1 MAQTSQTKHLTQL
14 DFDISKLQTQLTAI
28 KNELINLQ
36 SSNLTEIELK
46 LKANELLQDLS
57 SINKAIESGTTK
69 CVNAEKQ
76 RTNAIKQS
84 SDALKQVGAQEKSN
98 AEYTK
103 TKQTSEKALLSVY
116 RQSAELQAKMRS
128 LKSSDNALLAQQA
141 QKIRE
146 VAESLYKQYATNDKI
161 TDEMQVQTAELQKQL
176 NLQKTQASV
185 LKADASNINST
196 PDVQRI
202 QGASINLGQMFSYAK
217 QTATEA
223 IKVIRDVETAGVDLA
238 RVLDLTAE
246 QTQKIT
252 TDMFN
257 IAVAYG
263 RSFQDTA
270 DITLRFA
277 QAGYSQSESLSM
289 TQNALLAMNTAE
301 LDAVN
306 STESMIGILQQWG
319 MDATEL
325 IDVIDKL
332 NYTADNNAITTQD
345 LVDGLLKAS
354 GVAKTANLS
363 FEDTIGI
370 LTAMKESS
378 GAAGKEVGNAFK
390 SILAYIQRPMS
401 LEWFDSNGIQVYA
414 DESKNALLPMM
425 QILKNMSESWK
436 KFSSSQQ
443 DALMSQMDAAGLFTE
458 EMAEVAGATE
468 DYAAYVE
475 ASTAATDQL
484 NTAEARNQ
492 ANMAA
497 GVYRRNYYVA
507 LMENFSKA
515 TQVSKEA
522 LDAEGHSAAENEKYM
537 QTLEAK
543 YQQLIASLQQLAVEA
558 GNAGLM
564 DLAKG
569 AVDAASSVTK
579 LTRNIG
585 GLKNLLITIS
595 GIIVILKKNQIA
607 NMFASAINGLQVAKE
622 KLKELQIHLAAG
634 SSGFKTLGSAI
645 KTSISNMNI
654 GTALGA
660 AITAIGLVTSAIS
673 YANQKAKEAREE
685 ATKNTQATR
694 EQITALQDQKQAY
707 LNIVDSTDSEAEK
720 NAKLAEWKQNLI
732 EQYGLEKEA
741 IDAVTLA
748 RQSGI
753 DAIDAEM
760 AKEAEKWMGSSDYD
774 EYEKA
779 RKIIED
785 GYNNNIFSDARGYVD
800 SKHYATSWGSALVEA
815 RELQELMKELKIDW
829 VTIGE
834 SSNSTTLDFD
844 STNAIDQQ
852 EKLTQIIAGLNE
864 KKEQGIELSY
874 TESEL
879 LKTLSK
885 DNDNLKDKLADVQ
898 ELYTEGNKNLATLKF
913 QDFEAKNPIDT
924 IKSQA
929 DFDAWKAN
937 LVALAGEST
946 GVAQV
951 LSDMADDTFPQY
963 AQSAQ
968 EAATATEQLTAAE
981 QVMANT
987 QKLGDVLSDATTRL
1001 DAYSTAQS
1009 KASEALTEQ
1018 NKNGSLTV
1026 ETYKS
1031 LVDAN
1036 SDYAGAVE
1044 KVNGKLKI
1052 NAEKIR
1058 ELNKAEGESMKKQVA
1073 DEIQR
1078 QTNEYKNNLA
1088 VIGDLQKKKA
1098 SLTDDEK
1105 AELSARL
1112 EQNSAIA
1119 ESIRQY
1125 ELLQGQIEYTTGA
1138 LKAWRDA
1145 QNTTDYGDYYDEMY
1159 SGYKEMLD
1167 MLDNWEIGTNKWKI
1181 GVELFIPESEWEHQD
1196 IYLKEKVSRY
1206 LTEDMSGVQHAL
1218 SDLGDEFITVDEKT
1232 QTINLAENIGMDD
1245 LQNKLN
1251 VTSYVWSA
1259 LVDNL
1264 TAHGYTIK
1272 CDDTDITKAMQ
1283 DVAKLLA
1290 AQELLDQ
1297 LESQPQVNV
1306 QGVEE
1311 QKKKVNDLKEAV
1323 SAIPKEVLSQFGIEI
1338 DENTNELIVNGVRI
1352 SLSTDDNTQEG
1363 VDSAKENVESVK
1375 DEVESNPVKLTTK
1388 DDTKSGTDSA
1398 KQNVAIAKSEMEKP
1412 VEIPVKYSLGKPE
1425 ALNASPLEGTSTE
1438 IETTQNITVT
1448 VDDSQA
1454 EAALIALHAQLNNIS
1469 EKAET
1474 VSGIQIGKLGAEET
1488 KLHLSDVL
1496 NALQKIEDF
1505 KFTDKSVKVS
1515 ADATGFWIAVQSIRN
1530 AEMPVKTVRIQTKTD
1545 GQLAS
1550 GTDNAT
1556 RGNYLVGE
1564 KGREVV
1570 VTRDSWFVAEE
1581 PMIIPLNHGDMV
1593 FNNRDTEKILA
1604 GMGKRAIEG
1613 KAGKAYASGTENYAA
1628 LMALLQK
1635 NIKDI
1640 GGSHGKDLNFNPN
1653 GYDLDLFLASINHD
1667 EAMGKFEDNELK
1679 HIKMLEYALNHLA
1692 TDREDK
1698 WKLEEEIYK
1707 LRKSY
1712 MEEEQAIV
1720 DERIADFEHLNNM
1733 GVWTTDQQIGFYREL
1748 LNTASFTTDKQRE
1761 YETKLYDLYVKQINE
1776 KIKLAEEE
1784 YNKRVEA
1791 INDAA
1796 DKEIA
1801 ALQKVKEE
1809 RSRSNDE
1816 EDYYEQR
1823 KKLLEDLAYW
1833 EERTGRNAVEQQK
1846 DLKEQLAELDK
1857 DWARKQEDWKTEDQ
1871 IQEIEDERDRQ
1882 TAALEESWKAVQDKF
1897 TEENID
1903 MLARAG
1909 VYSESLY
1916 QEYFNNFLS
1925 PFMDGMEDVGS
1936 ALDKLAAST
1945 LPSGDVPGTAKPLNI
1960 TQIQDGN
1967 GGSAGGSGSS
1977 NAGNISEGSVA
1988 KASSSAQIYAYKNG
2002 SGQSQYY
2009 ANDPRYRVLKIDG
2022 DWVQVRH
2029 ATLSNGVTG
2038 WFKKSDLT
2046 PYAMG
2051 TYNAIAN
2058 RPILIN
2064 ENGLEA
2070 LTTPDGTVTSL
2081 PSRGYGVIPSN
2092 ITKNLTKIGKIDAG
2106 ALDRTVRDSKTLKLI
2121 YEQNA
2126 RQRED
2131 QLNRLVAGLNKA
2143 ARIVENITQQY
2154 YNTVNRNENHSVVYQ
2169 DNRTVNLN
2177 NKVSDKADAQFII
2190 NQARRQFEDAM
2201 VRAWHR

>member
-1 MAQTSQTKHLTQL
+1 
-14 DFDISKLQTQLTAI
+14 
-28 KNELINLQ
+28 
-36 SSNLTEIELK
+36 
-46 LKANELLQDLS
+46 
-57 SINKAIESGTTK
+57 
-69 CVNAEKQ
+69 
-76 RTNAIKQS
+76 
-84 SDALKQVGAQEKSN
+84 
-98 AEYTK
+98 
-103 TKQTSEKALLSVY
+103 
-116 RQSAELQAKMRS
+116 
-128 LKSSDNALLAQQA
+128 
-141 QKIRE
+141 
-146 VAESLYKQYATNDKI
+146 
-161 TDEMQVQTAELQKQL
+161 
-176 NLQKTQASV
+176 
-185 LKADASNINST
+185 
-196 PDVQRI
+196 
-202 QGASINLGQMFSYAK
+202 
-217 QTATEA
+217 
-223 IKVIRDVETAGVDLA
+223 
-238 RVLDLTAE
+238 
-246 QTQKIT
+246 
-252 TDMFN
+252 
-257 IAVAYG
+257 
-263 RSFQDTA
+263 
-270 DITLRFA
+270 
-277 QAGYSQSESLSM
+277 
-289 TQNALLAMNTAE
+289 
-301 LDAVN
+301 
-306 STESMIGILQQWG
+306 
-319 MDATEL
+319 
-325 IDVIDKL
+325 
-332 NYTADNNAITTQD
+332 
-345 LVDGLLKAS
+345 
-354 GVAKTANLS
+354 
-363 FEDTIGI
+363 
-370 LTAMKESS
+370 
-378 GAAGKEVGNAFK
+378 
-390 SILAYIQRPMS
+390 
-401 LEWFDSNGIQVYA
+401 
-414 DESKNALLPMM
+414 
-425 QILKNMSESWK
+425 
-436 KFSSSQQ
+436 
-443 DALMSQMDAAGLFTE
+443 
-458 EMAEVAGATE
+458 
-468 DYAAYVE
+468 
-475 ASTAATDQL
+475 
-484 NTAEARNQ
+484 
-492 ANMAA
+492 
-497 GVYRRNYYVA
+497 
-507 LMENFSKA
+507 
-515 TQVSKEA
+515 
-522 LDAEGHSAAENEKYM
+522 
-537 QTLEAK
+537 
-543 YQQLIASLQQLAVEA
+543 
-558 GNAGLM
+558 
-564 DLAKG
+564 
-569 AVDAASSVTK
+569 
-579 LTRNIG
+579 
-585 GLKNLLITIS
+585 
-595 GIIVILKKNQIA
+595 
-607 NMFASAINGLQVAKE
+607 
-622 KLKELQIHLAAG
+622 
-634 SSGFKTLGSAI
+634 
-645 KTSISNMNI
+645 
-654 GTALGA
+654 
-660 AITAIGLVTSAIS
+660 
-673 YANQKAKEAREE
+673 
-685 ATKNTQATR
+685 
-694 EQITALQDQKQAY
+694 
-707 LNIVDSTDSEAEK
+707 
-720 NAKLAEWKQNLI
+720 
-732 EQYGLEKEA
+732 
-741 IDAVTLA
+741 
-748 RQSGI
+748 
-753 DAIDAEM
+753 
-760 AKEAEKWMGSSDYD
+760 
-774 EYEKA
+774 
-779 RKIIED
+779 
-785 GYNNNIFSDARGYVD
+785 
-800 SKHYATSWGSALVEA
+800 
-815 RELQELMKELKIDW
+815 
-829 VTIGE
+829 
-834 SSNSTTLDFD
+834 
-844 STNAIDQQ
+844 
-852 EKLTQIIAGLNE
+852 
-864 KKEQGIELSY
+864 
-874 TESEL
+874 
-879 LKTLSK
+879 
-885 DNDNLKDKLADVQ
+885 
-898 ELYTEGNKNLATLKF
+898 
-913 QDFEAKNPIDT
+913 
-924 IKSQA
+924 
-929 DFDAWKAN
+929 
-937 LVALAGEST
+937 
-946 GVAQV
+946 
-951 LSDMADDTFPQY
+951 
-963 AQSAQ
+963 
-968 EAATATEQLTAAE
+968 
-981 QVMANT
+981 
-987 QKLGDVLSDATTRL
+987 
-1001 DAYSTAQS
+1001 
-1009 KASEALTEQ
+1009 
-1018 NKNGSLTV
+1018 
-1026 ETYKS
+1026 
-1031 LVDAN
+1031 
-1036 SDYAGAVE
+1036 
-1044 KVNGKLKI
+1044 
-1052 NAEKIR
+1052 
-1058 ELNKAEGESMKKQVA
+1058 MKKQVA

-1145 QNTTDYGDYYDEMY
+1145 QSASNEGDLYDDDLVNAYKTLKEGLESGEVNTEQFQAAADLLIPQNWHEHIDQWIKEYEKYFTGKLTDVLAVFKKAQNNGWLELAEDGKTFSLADGKSLDDFKNELGITDEVLEGFIGKLNNG
-1159 SGYKEMLD
+1159 GYKFVID
-1167 MLDNWEIGTNKWKI
+1167 GTD
-1181 GVELFIPESEWEHQD
+1181 V
-1196 IYLKEKVSRY
+1196 
-1206 LTEDMSGVQHAL
+1206 
-1218 SDLGDEFITVDEKT
+1218 T
-1232 QTINLAENIGMDD
+1232 QVMR
-1245 LQNKLN
+1245 
-1251 VTSYVWSA
+1251 
-1259 LVDNL
+1259 
-1264 TAHGYTIK
+1264 
-1272 CDDTDITKAMQ
+1272 
-1283 DVAKLLA
+1283 DVAALQLA
-1290 AQELLDQ
+1290 MYTLDQ
-1297 LESQPQVNV
+1297 LQAQPEVDAK
-1306 QGVEE
+1306 GVEE
-1311 QKKKVNDLKEAV
+1311 QKEKIRTLTESLKT
-1323 SAIPKEVLSQFGIEI
+1323 IPPEILSTFGITI
-1338 DENTNELIVNGVRI
+1338 DPETQQLLINGVPI
-1352 SLSTDDNTQEG
+1352 TATDNTQEG
-1363 VDSAKENVESVK
+1363 VDSANDTLGQVPSEQNTTINATANTDEADKQINTFIK
-1375 DEVESNPVKLTTK
+1375 DNSTGKV
-1388 DDTKSGTDSA
+1388 
-1398 KQNVAIAKSEMEKP
+1398 IRIP
-1412 VEIPVKYSLGKPE
+1412 VEQVYYDDNKP
-1425 ALNASPLEGTSTE
+1425 ATNIDAGD
-1438 IETTQNITVT
+1438 ETITKTIVI
-1448 VDDSQA
+1448 DDSQA
-1454 EAALIALHAQLNNIS
+1454 QEVLAAINAQLDSIS

-1474 VSGIQIGKLGAEET
+1474 VSGIQIGKLGAEAT

-1515 ADATGFWIAVQSIRN
+1515 ADATVFWNVVSSIAQ

-1936 ALDKLAAST
+1936 ALDKLASST

-1967 GGSAGGSGSS
+1967 GGGAGGSGSS

-2002 SGQSQYY
+2002 NGQSQYY

-2154 YNTVNRNENHSVVYQ
+2154 YNTVNRNENLSVVYQ

>member
-14 DFDISKLQTQLTAI
+14 DFDISKLQTQLA
-28 KNELINLQ
+28 
-36 SSNLTEIELK
+36 EIEKLVKSTTANIENATQKTDLGFGDTLK
-46 LKANELLQDLS
+46 KELS
-57 SINKAIESGTTK
+57 SVKSQISKMEKEVKDFRSTANKKIDFDVNISDAQSKINKLEQ
-69 CVNAEKQ
+69 E
-76 RTNAIKQS
+76 
-84 SDALKQVGAQEKSN
+84 LK
-98 AEYTK
+98 
-103 TKQTSEKALLSVY
+103 
-116 RQSAELQAKMRS
+116 ELQQKAEVKVTATVDTTAAT
-128 LKSSDNALLAQQA
+128 KSAQQ
-141 QKIRE
+141 
-146 VAESLYKQYATNDKI
+146 
-161 TDEMQVQTAELQKQL
+161 QVQNVA
-176 NLQKTQASV
+176 KTSGIIIGNIKGQA
-185 LKADASNINST
+185 LT
-196 PDVQRI
+196 
-202 QGASINLGQMFSYAK
+202 YAQ

-354 GVAKTANLS
+354 GVAKVANLS

-390 SILAYIQRPMS
+390 SILSYIQRPMS
-401 LEWFDSNGIQVYA
+401 LEWFDANGIQVYA

-425 QILKNMSESWK
+425 DILKNMSESWK

-443 DALMSQMDAAGLFTE
+443 DSLMSQMDAAGLFTE

-579 LTRNIG
+579 LIRGTG
-585 GLKNLLITIS
+585 GLKNALITIS
-595 GIIVILKKNQIA
+595 GLLAIIEKNKIA
-607 NMFASAINGLQVAKE
+607 KAITPSIQTIQTLRIKLHLLSKDIESAG
-622 KLKELQIHLAAG
+622 G
-634 SSGFKTLGSAI
+634 GFKGLWAAI
-645 KTSISNMNI
+645 KPQGISISGIVGII
-654 GTALGA
+654 GAVT
-660 AITAIGLVTSAIS
+660 TVIGIVSSAVS
-673 YANQKAKEAREE
+673 AYNQKQQERREE

-707 LNIVDSTDSEAEK
+707 LDIVDSTDSEAEK

-760 AKEAEKWMGSSDYD
+760 EKEAKKWMGSSDYD

-800 SKHYATSWGSALVEA
+800 SKHYATYWGSALVDVQ
-815 RELQELMKELKIDW
+815 ELRALMKELEIDW

-852 EKLTQIIAGLNE
+852 EKLTQIIAGLNA
-864 KKEQGIELSY
+864 KKERGIELSY
-874 TESEL
+874 TESAL

-963 AQSAQ
+963 AKSAQ
-968 EAATATEQLTAAE
+968 KAATATEQLTAAE

-1058 ELNKAEGESMKKQVA
+1058 EINKADAESMKKQVA

-1145 QNTTDYGDYYDEMY
+1145 QSASNEGDLYDDDLVNAYKTLKEGLESGEVNTEQFQAAADLLIPQNWHEHIDQWIKEYEKYFTGKLTDVLAVFKKAQNNGWLELAEDGKTFSLADGKSLDDFKNELGITDEVLEGFIGKLNNG
-1159 SGYKEMLD
+1159 GYKFVID
-1167 MLDNWEIGTNKWKI
+1167 GTD
-1181 GVELFIPESEWEHQD
+1181 V
-1196 IYLKEKVSRY
+1196 
-1206 LTEDMSGVQHAL
+1206 
-1218 SDLGDEFITVDEKT
+1218 T
-1232 QTINLAENIGMDD
+1232 QVMR
-1245 LQNKLN
+1245 
-1251 VTSYVWSA
+1251 
-1259 LVDNL
+1259 
-1264 TAHGYTIK
+1264 
-1272 CDDTDITKAMQ
+1272 
-1283 DVAKLLA
+1283 DVAALQLA
-1290 AQELLDQ
+1290 MYTLDQ
-1297 LESQPQVNV
+1297 LQAQPEVDAK
-1306 QGVEE
+1306 GVEE
-1311 QKKKVNDLKEAV
+1311 QKEKIRTLTESLKT
-1323 SAIPKEVLSQFGIEI
+1323 IPPEILSTFGITI
-1338 DENTNELIVNGVRI
+1338 DPETQQLLINGVPI
-1352 SLSTDDNTQEG
+1352 TATDNTQEG
-1363 VDSAKENVESVK
+1363 VDSANDTLGQVPSEQNTTINATANTDEADKQINTFIK
-1375 DEVESNPVKLTTK
+1375 DNSTGKV
-1388 DDTKSGTDSA
+1388 
-1398 KQNVAIAKSEMEKP
+1398 IRIP
-1412 VEIPVKYSLGKPE
+1412 VEQVYYDDNKP
-1425 ALNASPLEGTSTE
+1425 ATNIDAGD
-1438 IETTQNITVT
+1438 ETITKTIVI
-1448 VDDSQA
+1448 DDSQA
-1454 EAALIALHAQLNNIS
+1454 QEVLAAINAQLDSIS

-1474 VSGIQIGKLGAEET
+1474 VSGIQIGKLGAEAT

-1515 ADATGFWIAVQSIRN
+1515 ADATVFWNVVSSIAQ

-1967 GGSAGGSGSS
+1967 GGGAGGSGSS

>member
-14 DFDISKLQTQLTAI
+14 DFDISKLQTQLA
-28 KNELINLQ
+28 
-36 SSNLTEIELK
+36 EIEKLVKSTTANIENATQKTDLGFGDTLK
-46 LKANELLQDLS
+46 KELS
-57 SINKAIESGTTK
+57 SVKSQISKMEKEVKDFRSTANKKIDFNVNISDAQSKINKLEQ
-69 CVNAEKQ
+69 E
-76 RTNAIKQS
+76 
-84 SDALKQVGAQEKSN
+84 LK
-98 AEYTK
+98 
-103 TKQTSEKALLSVY
+103 
-116 RQSAELQAKMRS
+116 ELQQKAEVKVTATVDTTAAT
-128 LKSSDNALLAQQA
+128 KSAQQ
-141 QKIRE
+141 
-146 VAESLYKQYATNDKI
+146 
-161 TDEMQVQTAELQKQL
+161 QVQNVA
-176 NLQKTQASV
+176 KTSGIIIGNIKGQA
-185 LKADASNINST
+185 LT
-196 PDVQRI
+196 
-202 QGASINLGQMFSYAK
+202 YAQ

-354 GVAKTANLS
+354 GVAKVANLS

-390 SILAYIQRPMS
+390 SILSYIQRPMS
-401 LEWFDSNGIQVYA
+401 LEWFDANGIQVYA

-425 QILKNMSESWK
+425 DILKNMSESWK

-443 DALMSQMDAAGLFTE
+443 DSLMSQMDAAGLFTE

-579 LTRNIG
+579 LIRGTG
-585 GLKNLLITIS
+585 GLKNALITIS
-595 GIIVILKKNQIA
+595 GLLAIIEKNKIA
-607 NMFASAINGLQVAKE
+607 KAITPSIQTIQTLRIKLHLLSKDIESAG
-622 KLKELQIHLAAG
+622 G
-634 SSGFKTLGSAI
+634 GFKGLWAAI
-645 KTSISNMNI
+645 KPQGISISGIVGII
-654 GTALGA
+654 GAVT
-660 AITAIGLVTSAIS
+660 TVIGIVSSAVS
-673 YANQKAKEAREE
+673 AYNQKQQERREE

-707 LNIVDSTDSEAEK
+707 LDIVDSTDSEAEK

-760 AKEAEKWMGSSDYD
+760 EKEAKKWMGSSDYD

-800 SKHYATSWGSALVEA
+800 SKHYATYWGSALVDVQ
-815 RELQELMKELKIDW
+815 ELRALMKELEIDW

-852 EKLTQIIAGLNE
+852 EKLTQIIAGLNA
-864 KKEQGIELSY
+864 KKERGIELSY
-874 TESEL
+874 TESAL

-963 AQSAQ
+963 AKSAQ

-1058 ELNKAEGESMKKQVA
+1058 EINKADAESMKKQVA

-1145 QNTTDYGDYYDEMY
+1145 QSASNEGDLYDDDLVNAYKTLKEGLESGEVNTEQFQAAADLLIPQNWHEHIDQWIKEYEKYFTGKLTDVLAVFKKAQNNGWLELAEDGKTFSLADGKSLDDFKNELGITDEVLEGFIGKLNNG
-1159 SGYKEMLD
+1159 GYKFVID
-1167 MLDNWEIGTNKWKI
+1167 GTD
-1181 GVELFIPESEWEHQD
+1181 V
-1196 IYLKEKVSRY
+1196 
-1206 LTEDMSGVQHAL
+1206 
-1218 SDLGDEFITVDEKT
+1218 T
-1232 QTINLAENIGMDD
+1232 QVMR
-1245 LQNKLN
+1245 
-1251 VTSYVWSA
+1251 
-1259 LVDNL
+1259 
-1264 TAHGYTIK
+1264 
-1272 CDDTDITKAMQ
+1272 
-1283 DVAKLLA
+1283 DVAALQLA
-1290 AQELLDQ
+1290 MYTLDQ
-1297 LESQPQVNV
+1297 LQAQPEVDAK
-1306 QGVEE
+1306 GVEE
-1311 QKKKVNDLKEAV
+1311 QKEKIRTLTESLKT
-1323 SAIPKEVLSQFGIEI
+1323 IPPEILSTFGITI
-1338 DENTNELIVNGVRI
+1338 DPETQQLLINGVPI
-1352 SLSTDDNTQEG
+1352 TATDNTQEG
-1363 VDSAKENVESVK
+1363 VDSANDTLGQVPSEQNTTINATANTDEADKQINTFIK
-1375 DEVESNPVKLTTK
+1375 DNSTGKV
-1388 DDTKSGTDSA
+1388 
-1398 KQNVAIAKSEMEKP
+1398 IRIP
-1412 VEIPVKYSLGKPE
+1412 VEQVYYDDNKP
-1425 ALNASPLEGTSTE
+1425 ATNIDAGD
-1438 IETTQNITVT
+1438 ETITKTIVI
-1448 VDDSQA
+1448 DDSQA
-1454 EAALIALHAQLNNIS
+1454 QEVLAAINAQLDGIS

-1474 VSGIQIGKLGAEET
+1474 VSGIQIGKLGAEAT

-1515 ADATGFWIAVQSIRN
+1515 ADATVFWNVVSSIAQ

-1936 ALDKLAAST
+1936 ALDKLASST

-1967 GGSAGGSGSS
+1967 GGGAGGSGSS

-2002 SGQSQYY
+2002 NGQSQYY

>member
-1 MAQTSQTKHLTQL
+1 MAQTSQTKHLTSL
-14 DFDISKLQTQLTAI
+14 DFDISKLKTQLA
-28 KNELINLQ
+28 
-36 SSNLTEIELK
+36 EIEKLVKSTTANIENATQKTDFGFGDTLK
-46 LKANELLQDLS
+46 KDLS
-57 SINKAIESGTTK
+57 SVKSQISKMEKEVKDFRTTANKKIDFD
-69 CVNAEKQ
+69 VNISDAQSKIDKLEKQ
-76 RTNAIKQS
+76 IKEMQQKAEVKVTATVDTKSATASAHAAVQHVS
-84 SDALKQVGAQEKSN
+84 STGGYLINQLKQ
-98 AEYTK
+98 
-103 TKQTSEKALLSVY
+103 
-116 RQSAELQAKMRS
+116 QSLQY
-128 LKSSDNALLAQQA
+128 AQQA
-141 QKIRE
+141 AKETLE
-146 VAESLYKQYATNDKI
+146 VL
-161 TDEMQVQTAELQKQL
+161 
-176 NLQKTQASV
+176 
-185 LKADASNINST
+185 
-196 PDVQRI
+196 
-202 QGASINLGQMFSYAK
+202 
-217 QTATEA
+217 
-223 IKVIRDVETAGVDLA
+223 RDVESASSEIG
-238 RVLDLTAE
+238 RVLELNIDQTTDLTFKMFDIAE
-246 QTQKIT
+246 R
-252 TDMFN
+252 
-257 IAVAYG
+257 YG
-263 RSFQDTA
+263 RCIEDAQ
-270 DITLRFA
+270 DITLKFA
-277 QAGYSQSESLSM
+277 QAGYNPAESLKM
-289 TQNALLAMNTAE
+289 TENALLAMNTAE
-301 LDAVN
+301 LDATD
-306 STESMIGILQQWG
+306 STDSMIAILKQWG
-319 MDATEL
+319 FSANDL
-325 IDVIDKL
+325 ITVIDKL

-345 LVDGLLKAS
+345 LVDALMKS
-354 GVAKTANLS
+354 SSMAKTANMS
-363 FEDTIGI
+363 FDDTVGV

-390 SILAYIQRPMS
+390 SILAYIQRAKS
-401 LEWFDSNGIQVYA
+401 LTSFEKIGIKVFA
-414 DESKNALLPMM
+414 DEETGELLPMM
-425 QILKNMSESWK
+425 DILQNMAAKWHDMSSEM
-436 KFSSSQQ
+436 Q
-443 DALMSQMDAAGLFTE
+443 DTFVQAAEEAGLYSE
-458 EMAEVAGATE
+458 ELAIGMGL
-468 DYAAYVE
+468 
-475 ASTAATDQL
+475 TDEYTDMINAQ
-484 NTAEARNQ
+484 NDAIKANDEEARVQ
-492 ANMAA
+492 ADKAA

-515 TQVSKEA
+515 LKVSND
-522 LDAEGHSAAENEKYM
+522 LQYSVGHSAQENDRYM
-537 QTLEAK
+537 DTLDAK
-543 YQQLIASLQQLAVEA
+543 VKVLVSSLKELAYTA
-558 GNAGLM
+558 GDKGLM
-564 DLAKG
+564 DVAKW
-569 AVDAASSVTK
+569 AVDAAT
-579 LTRNIG
+579 
-585 GLKNLLITIS
+585 GLAKAAKTGEGLADILRTVVGLIM
-595 GIIVILKKNQIA
+595 VFDA
-607 NMFASAINGLQVAKE
+607 NGLAEIGAGLTDTVKNIINLIRGIRSFNPASIIASIG
-622 KLKELQIHLAAG
+622 LIILAIQG
-634 SSGFKTLGSAI
+634 I
-645 KTSISNMNI
+645 KT
-654 GTALGA
+654 
-660 AITAIGLVTSAIS
+660 
-673 YANQKAKEAREE
+673 
-685 ATKNTQATR
+685 
-694 EQITALQDQKQAY
+694 
-707 LNIVDSTDSEAEK
+707 
-720 NAKLAEWKQNLI
+720 
-732 EQYGLEKEA
+732 A
-741 IDAVTLA
+741 IDAAGLT
-748 RQSGI
+748 I
-753 DAIDAEM
+753 DGQKKRVENAFAAYADAQEQ
-760 AKEAEKWMGSSDYD
+760 
-774 EYEKA
+774 
-779 RKIIED
+779 
-785 GYNNNIFSDARGYVD
+785 V
-800 SKHYATSWGSALVEA
+800 ATINS
-815 RELQELMKELKIDW
+815 EL
-829 VTIGE
+829 
-834 SSNSTTLDFD
+834 STTKDRIAELENKGALTF
-844 STNAIDQQ
+844 I
-852 EKLTQIIAGLNE
+852 EK
-864 KKEQGIELSY
+864 
-874 TESEL
+874 SEL
-879 LKTLSK
+879 
-885 DNDNLKDKLADVQ
+885 DNLK
-898 ELYTEGNKNLATLKF
+898 EATAQL
-913 QDFEAKNPIDT
+913 QI
-924 IKSQA
+924 QA
-929 DFDAWKAN
+929 D
-937 LVALAGEST
+937 LAEKEE
-946 GVAQV
+946 QR
-951 LSDMADDTFPQY
+951 
-963 AQSAQ
+963 
-968 EAATATEQLTAAE
+968 AAKKAAE
-981 QVMANT
+981 ESLKLFDKQYDASYFDPNNI
-987 QKLGDVLSDATTRL
+987 QKQYNIRNEAYQDGGDVLEGEKYNIADLIA
-1001 DAYSTAQS
+1001 AYQF
-1009 KASEALTEQ
+1009 L
-1018 NKNGSLTV
+1018 
-1026 ETYKS
+1026 
-1031 LVDAN
+1031 
-1036 SDYAGAVE
+1036 VE
-1044 KVNGKLKI
+1044 K
-1052 NAEKIR
+1052 
-1058 ELNKAEGESMKKQVA
+1058 KQ
-1073 DEIQR
+1073 
-1078 QTNEYKNNLA
+1078 
-1088 VIGDLQKKKA
+1088 
-1098 SLTDDEK
+1098 
-1105 AELSARL
+1105 
-1112 EQNSAIA
+1112 
-1119 ESIRQY
+1119 
-1125 ELLQGQIEYTTGA
+1125 
-1138 LKAWRDA
+1138 
-1145 QNTTDYGDYYDEMY
+1145 
-1159 SGYKEMLD
+1159 
-1167 MLDNWEIGTNKWKI
+1167 
-1181 GVELFIPESEWEHQD
+1181 
-1196 IYLKEKVSRY
+1196 
-1206 LTEDMSGVQHAL
+1206 
-1218 SDLGDEFITVDEKT
+1218 
-1232 QTINLAENIGMDD
+1232 
-1245 LQNKLN
+1245 
-1251 VTSYVWSA
+1251 
-1259 LVDNL
+1259 
-1264 TAHGYTIK
+1264 
-1272 CDDTDITKAMQ
+1272 
-1283 DVAKLLA
+1283 
-1290 AQELLDQ
+1290 
-1297 LESQPQVNV
+1297 
-1306 QGVEE
+1306 
-1311 QKKKVNDLKEAV
+1311 
-1323 SAIPKEVLSQFGIEI
+1323 
-1338 DENTNELIVNGVRI
+1338 
-1352 SLSTDDNTQEG
+1352 
-1363 VDSAKENVESVK
+1363 
-1375 DEVESNPVKLTTK
+1375 
-1388 DDTKSGTDSA
+1388 
-1398 KQNVAIAKSEMEKP
+1398 
-1412 VEIPVKYSLGKPE
+1412 E
-1425 ALNASPLEGTSTE
+1425 ALNAGDTQGSKIYQQELDDTEEKLWNNIDALQEFISNTEKLNMDDLSDDQRKQFTDNLELAQNGIREIYSLLDPEKWQGIQLDEILSDEAYNGLSGKLTALGKAGILNGDFIRQNFADFNSALEASGLTADEVAENFLALQDSTAGCEESISAMDDTIADLNLQIDAINAQDISPDAKSEKIEPLQQQIQAIQAAKDRLNGVTNIQIDTNAESVHNKMVEIQNFINWVNENDELPLTVKSQLTGDAQAQLDELQVVKQSLEGTTPVSVATTGTE
-1438 IETTQNITVT
+1438 EAKDNLNAVADAQKNIADKTQTTVLTDTSQVEQTLNNIKASAEKPIEIPVSIGRPSALTGEIPQTSETQTITIT

-1454 EAALIALHAQLNNIS
+1454 QEVLAAINAQLDGIS

-1474 VSGIQIGKLGAEET
+1474 VSGIQIGKLGAEAT

-1515 ADATGFWIAVQSIRN
+1515 ADATGFWNVVSSIAQ

-1967 GGSAGGSGSS
+1967 GGGAGGSGSS

-2002 SGQSQYY
+2002 GGQSQYY

-2143 ARIVENITQQY
+2143 ARIVENITHQY

>member
-14 DFDISKLQTQLTAI
+14 DFDISKLQTQLA
-28 KNELINLQ
+28 
-36 SSNLTEIELK
+36 EIEKLVKSTTANIENATQKTDLGFGDTLK
-46 LKANELLQDLS
+46 KELS
-57 SINKAIESGTTK
+57 SVKSQISKMEKEVKDFRSTANKKIDFDVNISDAQSKINKLEQ
-69 CVNAEKQ
+69 E
-76 RTNAIKQS
+76 
-84 SDALKQVGAQEKSN
+84 LK
-98 AEYTK
+98 
-103 TKQTSEKALLSVY
+103 
-116 RQSAELQAKMRS
+116 ELQQKAEVKVTATVDTTAAT
-128 LKSSDNALLAQQA
+128 KSAQQ
-141 QKIRE
+141 
-146 VAESLYKQYATNDKI
+146 
-161 TDEMQVQTAELQKQL
+161 QVQNVA
-176 NLQKTQASV
+176 KTSGIIIGNIKGQA
-185 LKADASNINST
+185 LT
-196 PDVQRI
+196 
-202 QGASINLGQMFSYAK
+202 YAQ

-354 GVAKTANLS
+354 GVAKVANLS

-390 SILAYIQRPMS
+390 SILSYIQRPMS
-401 LEWFDSNGIQVYA
+401 LEWFDANGIQVYA

-425 QILKNMSESWK
+425 DILKNMSESWK

-443 DALMSQMDAAGLFTE
+443 DSLMSQMDAAGLFTE

-579 LTRNIG
+579 LIRGTG
-585 GLKNLLITIS
+585 GLKNALITIS
-595 GIIVILKKNQIA
+595 GLLAIIEKNKIA
-607 NMFASAINGLQVAKE
+607 KAITPSIQTIQTLRIKLHLLSKDIESAG
-622 KLKELQIHLAAG
+622 G
-634 SSGFKTLGSAI
+634 GFKGLWAAI
-645 KTSISNMNI
+645 KPQGISISGIVGII
-654 GTALGA
+654 GAVT
-660 AITAIGLVTSAIS
+660 TVIGIVSSAVS
-673 YANQKAKEAREE
+673 AYNQKQQERREE

-707 LNIVDSTDSEAEK
+707 LDIVDSTDSEAEK

-760 AKEAEKWMGSSDYD
+760 EKEAKKWMGSSDYD

-800 SKHYATSWGSALVEA
+800 SKHYATYWGSALVDVQ
-815 RELQELMKELKIDW
+815 ELRALMKELEIDW

-852 EKLTQIIAGLNE
+852 EKLTQIIAGLNA
-864 KKEQGIELSY
+864 KKERGIELSY
-874 TESEL
+874 TESAL

-963 AQSAQ
+963 AKSAQ

-1058 ELNKAEGESMKKQVA
+1058 EINKADAESMKKQVA

-1145 QNTTDYGDYYDEMY
+1145 QSASNEGDLYDDDLVNAYKTLKEGLESGEVNTEQFQAAADLLIPQNWHEHIDQWIKEYEKYFTGKLTDVLAVFKKAQNNGWLELAEDGKTFSLADGKSLDDFKNELGITDEVLEGFIGKLNNG
-1159 SGYKEMLD
+1159 GYKFVID
-1167 MLDNWEIGTNKWKI
+1167 GTD
-1181 GVELFIPESEWEHQD
+1181 V
-1196 IYLKEKVSRY
+1196 
-1206 LTEDMSGVQHAL
+1206 
-1218 SDLGDEFITVDEKT
+1218 T
-1232 QTINLAENIGMDD
+1232 QVMR
-1245 LQNKLN
+1245 
-1251 VTSYVWSA
+1251 
-1259 LVDNL
+1259 
-1264 TAHGYTIK
+1264 
-1272 CDDTDITKAMQ
+1272 
-1283 DVAKLLA
+1283 DVAALQLA
-1290 AQELLDQ
+1290 MYTLDQ
-1297 LESQPQVNV
+1297 LQAQPEVDAK
-1306 QGVEE
+1306 GVEE
-1311 QKKKVNDLKEAV
+1311 QKEKIRTLTESLKT
-1323 SAIPKEVLSQFGIEI
+1323 IPPEILSTFGITI
-1338 DENTNELIVNGVRI
+1338 DPETQQLLINGVPI
-1352 SLSTDDNTQEG
+1352 TATDNTQEG
-1363 VDSAKENVESVK
+1363 VDSANDTLGQVPSEQNTTINATANTDEADKQINTFIK
-1375 DEVESNPVKLTTK
+1375 DNSTGKV
-1388 DDTKSGTDSA
+1388 
-1398 KQNVAIAKSEMEKP
+1398 IRIP
-1412 VEIPVKYSLGKPE
+1412 VEQVYYDDNKP
-1425 ALNASPLEGTSTE
+1425 ATNIDAGD
-1438 IETTQNITVT
+1438 ETITKTIVI
-1448 VDDSQA
+1448 DDSQA
-1454 EAALIALHAQLNNIS
+1454 QEVLAAINAQLDGIS

-1474 VSGIQIGKLGAEET
+1474 VSGIQIGKLGAEAT

-1515 ADATGFWIAVQSIRN
+1515 ADATVFWNVVSSIAQ

-1936 ALDKLAAST
+1936 ALDKLASST

-1967 GGSAGGSGSS
+1967 GGGAGGSGSS

-2002 SGQSQYY
+2002 NGQSQYY

>member
-14 DFDISKLQTQLTAI
+14 DFDISKLQTQLA
-28 KNELINLQ
+28 
-36 SSNLTEIELK
+36 EIEKLVKSTTANIENATQKTDLGFGDTLK
-46 LKANELLQDLS
+46 KELS
-57 SINKAIESGTTK
+57 SVKSQISKMEKEVKDFRSTANKKIDFDVNISDAQSKINKLEQ
-69 CVNAEKQ
+69 E
-76 RTNAIKQS
+76 
-84 SDALKQVGAQEKSN
+84 LK
-98 AEYTK
+98 
-103 TKQTSEKALLSVY
+103 
-116 RQSAELQAKMRS
+116 ELQQKAEVKVTATVDTTAAT
-128 LKSSDNALLAQQA
+128 KSAQQ
-141 QKIRE
+141 
-146 VAESLYKQYATNDKI
+146 
-161 TDEMQVQTAELQKQL
+161 QVQNVA
-176 NLQKTQASV
+176 KTSGIIIGNIKGQA
-185 LKADASNINST
+185 LT
-196 PDVQRI
+196 
-202 QGASINLGQMFSYAK
+202 YAQ

-277 QAGYSQSESLSM
+277 QAGYSQAESLSM
-289 TQNALLAMNTAE
+289 TQDALLAMNTAE

-319 MDATEL
+319 MESSEL
-325 IDVIDKL
+325 ITIIDKL
-332 NYTADNNAITTQD
+332 NYTADNNAVTTQD
-345 LVDGLLKAS
+345 LVDALLKS
-354 GVAKTANLS
+354 SSMAKTANLS
-363 FEDTIGI
+363 FNDTVGV
-370 LTAMKESS
+370 LTAMKEAS

-390 SILAYIQRPMS
+390 SILSYIQRPMS
-401 LEWFDSNGIQVYA
+401 LEWFDANGIQVYA

-425 QILKNMSESWK
+425 DILQNMSESWK

-443 DALMSQMDAAGLFTE
+443 DSLMSQMDAAGLFTE

-579 LTRNIG
+579 LIRGTG
-585 GLKNLLITIS
+585 GLKNALITIS
-595 GIIVILKKNQIA
+595 GLLAIIEKNKIA
-607 NMFASAINGLQVAKE
+607 KAITPSIQTIQTLRIKLHLLSKDIESAG
-622 KLKELQIHLAAG
+622 G
-634 SSGFKTLGSAI
+634 GFKGLWAAI
-645 KTSISNMNI
+645 KPQGISISGIVGII
-654 GTALGA
+654 GAVT
-660 AITAIGLVTSAIS
+660 TVIGIVSSAVS
-673 YANQKAKEAREE
+673 AYNQKQQERREE

-707 LNIVDSTDSEAEK
+707 LDIVDSTDSEAEK

-760 AKEAEKWMGSSDYD
+760 EKEAKKWMGSSDYD

-800 SKHYATSWGSALVEA
+800 SKHYATYWGSALVDVQ
-815 RELQELMKELKIDW
+815 ELRALMKELEIDW

-852 EKLTQIIAGLNE
+852 EKLTQIIAGLNA
-864 KKEQGIELSY
+864 KKERGIELSY
-874 TESEL
+874 TESAL

-963 AQSAQ
+963 AKSAQ

-1058 ELNKAEGESMKKQVA
+1058 EINKADAESMKKQVA

-1145 QNTTDYGDYYDEMY
+1145 QSASNEGDLYDDDLVNAYKTLKEGLESGEVNTEQFQAAADLLIPQNWHEHIDQWIKEYEKYFTGKLTDVLAVFKKAQNNGWLELAEDGKTFSLADGKSLDDFKNELGITDEVLEGFIGKLNNG
-1159 SGYKEMLD
+1159 GYKFVID
-1167 MLDNWEIGTNKWKI
+1167 GTD
-1181 GVELFIPESEWEHQD
+1181 V
-1196 IYLKEKVSRY
+1196 
-1206 LTEDMSGVQHAL
+1206 
-1218 SDLGDEFITVDEKT
+1218 T
-1232 QTINLAENIGMDD
+1232 QVMR
-1245 LQNKLN
+1245 
-1251 VTSYVWSA
+1251 
-1259 LVDNL
+1259 
-1264 TAHGYTIK
+1264 
-1272 CDDTDITKAMQ
+1272 
-1283 DVAKLLA
+1283 DVAALQLA
-1290 AQELLDQ
+1290 MYTLDQ
-1297 LESQPQVNV
+1297 LQAQPEVDAK
-1306 QGVEE
+1306 GVEE
-1311 QKKKVNDLKEAV
+1311 QKEKIRTLTESLKT
-1323 SAIPKEVLSQFGIEI
+1323 IPPEILSTFGITI
-1338 DENTNELIVNGVRI
+1338 DPETQQLLINGVPI
-1352 SLSTDDNTQEG
+1352 TATDNTQEG
-1363 VDSAKENVESVK
+1363 VDSANDTLGQVPSEQNTTINATANTDEADKQINTFIK
-1375 DEVESNPVKLTTK
+1375 DNSTGKV
-1388 DDTKSGTDSA
+1388 
-1398 KQNVAIAKSEMEKP
+1398 IRIP
-1412 VEIPVKYSLGKPE
+1412 VEQVYYDDNKP
-1425 ALNASPLEGTSTE
+1425 ATNIDAGD
-1438 IETTQNITVT
+1438 ETITKTIVI
-1448 VDDSQA
+1448 DDSQA
-1454 EAALIALHAQLNNIS
+1454 QEVLAAINAQLDGIS

-1474 VSGIQIGKLGAEET
+1474 VSGIQIGKLGAEAT

-1515 ADATGFWIAVQSIRN
+1515 ADATVFWNVVSSIAQ

-1936 ALDKLAAST
+1936 ALDKLASST

-1967 GGSAGGSGSS
+1967 GGGAGGSGSS

-2002 SGQSQYY
+2002 NGQSQYY

>member
-14 DFDISKLQTQLTAI
+14 DFDISKLQTQLA
-28 KNELINLQ
+28 
-36 SSNLTEIELK
+36 EIEKLVKSTTANIENATQKTDLGFGDTLK
-46 LKANELLQDLS
+46 KELS
-57 SINKAIESGTTK
+57 SVKSQISKMEKEVKDFRSTANKKIDFDVNISDAQSKINKLEQ
-69 CVNAEKQ
+69 E
-76 RTNAIKQS
+76 
-84 SDALKQVGAQEKSN
+84 LK
-98 AEYTK
+98 
-103 TKQTSEKALLSVY
+103 
-116 RQSAELQAKMRS
+116 ELQQKAEVKVTATVDTTAAT
-128 LKSSDNALLAQQA
+128 KSAQQ
-141 QKIRE
+141 
-146 VAESLYKQYATNDKI
+146 
-161 TDEMQVQTAELQKQL
+161 QVQNVA
-176 NLQKTQASV
+176 KTSGIIIGNIKGQA
-185 LKADASNINST
+185 LT
-196 PDVQRI
+196 
-202 QGASINLGQMFSYAK
+202 YAQ

-354 GVAKTANLS
+354 GVAKVANLS

-390 SILAYIQRPMS
+390 SILSYIQRPMS
-401 LEWFDSNGIQVYA
+401 LEWFDANGIQVYA

-425 QILKNMSESWK
+425 DILKNMSESWK

-443 DALMSQMDAAGLFTE
+443 DSLMSQMDAAGLFTE

-579 LTRNIG
+579 LIRGTG
-585 GLKNLLITIS
+585 GLKNALITIS
-595 GIIVILKKNQIA
+595 GLLAIIEKNKIA
-607 NMFASAINGLQVAKE
+607 KAITPSIQTIQTLRIKLHLLSKDIESAG
-622 KLKELQIHLAAG
+622 G
-634 SSGFKTLGSAI
+634 GFKGLWAAI
-645 KTSISNMNI
+645 KPQGISISGIVGII
-654 GTALGA
+654 GAVT
-660 AITAIGLVTSAIS
+660 TVIGIVSSAVS
-673 YANQKAKEAREE
+673 AYNQKQQERREE

-707 LNIVDSTDSEAEK
+707 LDIVDSTDSEAEK

-760 AKEAEKWMGSSDYD
+760 EKEAKKWMGSSDYD

-800 SKHYATSWGSALVEA
+800 SKHYATYWGSALVDVQ
-815 RELQELMKELKIDW
+815 ELRALMKELEIDW

-852 EKLTQIIAGLNE
+852 EKLTQIIAGLNA
-864 KKEQGIELSY
+864 KKERGIELSY
-874 TESEL
+874 TESAL

-963 AQSAQ
+963 AKSAQ
-968 EAATATEQLTAAE
+968 KAATATEQLTAAE

-1058 ELNKAEGESMKKQVA
+1058 EINKADAESMKKQVA

-1145 QNTTDYGDYYDEMY
+1145 QSASNEGDLYDDDLVNAYKTLKEGLESGEVNTEQFQAAADLLIPQNWHEHIDQWIKEYEKYFTGKLTDVLAVFKKAQNNGWLELAEDGKTFSLADGKSLDDFKNELGITDEVLEGFIGKLNNG
-1159 SGYKEMLD
+1159 GYKFVID
-1167 MLDNWEIGTNKWKI
+1167 GTD
-1181 GVELFIPESEWEHQD
+1181 V
-1196 IYLKEKVSRY
+1196 
-1206 LTEDMSGVQHAL
+1206 
-1218 SDLGDEFITVDEKT
+1218 T
-1232 QTINLAENIGMDD
+1232 QVMR
-1245 LQNKLN
+1245 
-1251 VTSYVWSA
+1251 
-1259 LVDNL
+1259 
-1264 TAHGYTIK
+1264 
-1272 CDDTDITKAMQ
+1272 
-1283 DVAKLLA
+1283 DVAALQLA
-1290 AQELLDQ
+1290 MYTLDQ
-1297 LESQPQVNV
+1297 LQAQPEVDAK
-1306 QGVEE
+1306 GVEE
-1311 QKKKVNDLKEAV
+1311 QKEKIRTLTESLKT
-1323 SAIPKEVLSQFGIEI
+1323 IPPEILSTFGITI
-1338 DENTNELIVNGVRI
+1338 DPETQQLLINGVPI
-1352 SLSTDDNTQEG
+1352 TATDNTQEG
-1363 VDSAKENVESVK
+1363 VDSANDTLGQVPSEQNTTINATANTDEADKQINTFIK
-1375 DEVESNPVKLTTK
+1375 DNSTGKV
-1388 DDTKSGTDSA
+1388 
-1398 KQNVAIAKSEMEKP
+1398 IRIP
-1412 VEIPVKYSLGKPE
+1412 VEQVYYDDNKP
-1425 ALNASPLEGTSTE
+1425 ATNIDAGD
-1438 IETTQNITVT
+1438 ETITKTIVI
-1448 VDDSQA
+1448 DDSQA
-1454 EAALIALHAQLNNIS
+1454 QEVLAAINAQLDSIS

-1474 VSGIQIGKLGAEET
+1474 VSGIQIGKLGAEAT

-1515 ADATGFWIAVQSIRN
+1515 ADATVFWNVVSSIAQ

-1936 ALDKLAAST
+1936 ALDKLASST

-1967 GGSAGGSGSS
+1967 GGGAGGSGSS

-2002 SGQSQYY
+2002 NGQSQYY

>member
-14 DFDISKLQTQLTAI
+14 DFDISKLQTQLA
-28 KNELINLQ
+28 
-36 SSNLTEIELK
+36 EIEKLVKSTTANIENATQKTDLGFGDTLK
-46 LKANELLQDLS
+46 KELS
-57 SINKAIESGTTK
+57 SVKSQISKMEKEVKDFRSTANKKIDFDVNISDAQSKINKLEQ
-69 CVNAEKQ
+69 E
-76 RTNAIKQS
+76 
-84 SDALKQVGAQEKSN
+84 LK
-98 AEYTK
+98 
-103 TKQTSEKALLSVY
+103 
-116 RQSAELQAKMRS
+116 ELQQKAEVKVTATVDTTAAT
-128 LKSSDNALLAQQA
+128 KSAQQ
-141 QKIRE
+141 
-146 VAESLYKQYATNDKI
+146 
-161 TDEMQVQTAELQKQL
+161 QVQNVA
-176 NLQKTQASV
+176 KTSGIIIGNIKGQA
-185 LKADASNINST
+185 LT
-196 PDVQRI
+196 
-202 QGASINLGQMFSYAK
+202 YAQ

-277 QAGYSQSESLSM
+277 QAGYSQAESLSM
-289 TQNALLAMNTAE
+289 TQDALLAMNTAE

-319 MDATEL
+319 MESSEL
-325 IDVIDKL
+325 ITIIDKL
-332 NYTADNNAITTQD
+332 NYTADNNAVTTQD
-345 LVDGLLKAS
+345 LVDALLKS
-354 GVAKTANLS
+354 SSMAKTANLS
-363 FEDTIGI
+363 FNDTVGV
-370 LTAMKESS
+370 LTAMKEAS

-390 SILAYIQRPMS
+390 SILSYIQRPMS
-401 LEWFDSNGIQVYA
+401 LEWFDANGIQVYA

-425 QILKNMSESWK
+425 DILQNMSESWK

-443 DALMSQMDAAGLFTE
+443 DSLMSQMDAAGLFTE

-558 GNAGLM
+558 GNAGLL
-564 DLAKG
+564 DLAKD
-569 AVDAASSVTK
+569 ALDAANNVIK
-579 LTRNIG
+579 LTRGLGGVLPVLTSISGVLLTIKRHSTHKLLSSVWDTLDEKCGNVTVAIQKVHEAYENAG
-585 GLKNLLITIS
+585 KGIKGVGAGIKTTWNGLKNSLGIS
-595 GIIVILKKNQIA
+595 G
-607 NMFASAINGLQVAKE
+607 AIG
-622 KLKELQIHLAAG
+622 I
-634 SSGFKTLGSAI
+634 FT
-645 KTSISNMNI
+645 
-654 GTALGA
+654 
-660 AITAIGLVTSAIS
+660 TAIGLAASTIG
-673 YANQKAKEAREE
+673 YLNQKAKEAREE

-707 LNIVDSTDSEAEK
+707 LDIVDSTDSEAEK

-760 AKEAEKWMGSSDYD
+760 EKEAKKWMGSSDYD

-800 SKHYATSWGSALVEA
+800 SQHYATSWGSALVEVQ
-815 RELQELMKELKIDW
+815 ELRALMKELEIDW

-844 STNAIDQQ
+844 TTNAIDQQ
-852 EKLTQIIAGLNE
+852 EKLTQIIAGLNA

-874 TESEL
+874 TESAL

-885 DNDNLKDKLADVQ
+885 DSANLKDKLADVQ

-913 QDFEAKNPIDT
+913 QDFETKNPIDT
-924 IKSQA
+924 IKSQV

-963 AQSAQ
+963 AKSAQ

-1058 ELNKAEGESMKKQVA
+1058 EINKADAESIKKQVA

-1145 QNTTDYGDYYDEMY
+1145 QSASNEGDLYDDDLVNAYKTLKEGLESGEVNTEQFQAAADLLIPQNWHEHIDQWIKEYEKYFTGKLTDVLAVFKKAQNNGWLELAEDGKTFSLADGKSLDDFKNELGITDEVLEGFIGKLNNG
-1159 SGYKEMLD
+1159 GYKFVID
-1167 MLDNWEIGTNKWKI
+1167 GTD
-1181 GVELFIPESEWEHQD
+1181 V
-1196 IYLKEKVSRY
+1196 
-1206 LTEDMSGVQHAL
+1206 
-1218 SDLGDEFITVDEKT
+1218 T
-1232 QTINLAENIGMDD
+1232 QVMR
-1245 LQNKLN
+1245 
-1251 VTSYVWSA
+1251 
-1259 LVDNL
+1259 
-1264 TAHGYTIK
+1264 
-1272 CDDTDITKAMQ
+1272 
-1283 DVAKLLA
+1283 DVAALQLA
-1290 AQELLDQ
+1290 MYTLDQ
-1297 LESQPQVNV
+1297 LQAQPEVDAK
-1306 QGVEE
+1306 GVEE
-1311 QKKKVNDLKEAV
+1311 QKEKIRTLTESLKT
-1323 SAIPKEVLSQFGIEI
+1323 IPPEILSTFGITI
-1338 DENTNELIVNGVRI
+1338 DPETQQLLINGVPI
-1352 SLSTDDNTQEG
+1352 TATDNTQEG

-1474 VSGIQIGKLGAEET
+1474 VSGIQIGKLGAEAT

-1515 ADATGFWIAVQSIRN
+1515 ADATVFWNVVSSIAQ
-1530 AEMPVKTVRIQTKTD
+1530 AEMPTKTVLIQTKTD

-1679 HIKMLEYALNHLA
+1679 HIKMLEYALNNLA

-1967 GGSAGGSGSS
+1967 GGGAGGSGSS

>member
-14 DFDISKLQTQLTAI
+14 DFDISKLQTQLA
-28 KNELINLQ
+28 
-36 SSNLTEIELK
+36 EIEKLVKSTTANIENATQKTDLGFGDTLK
-46 LKANELLQDLS
+46 KELS
-57 SINKAIESGTTK
+57 SVKSQISKMEKEVKDFRSTANKKIDFDVNISDAQSKINKLEQ
-69 CVNAEKQ
+69 E
-76 RTNAIKQS
+76 
-84 SDALKQVGAQEKSN
+84 LK
-98 AEYTK
+98 
-103 TKQTSEKALLSVY
+103 
-116 RQSAELQAKMRS
+116 ELQQKAEVKVTATVDTTAAT
-128 LKSSDNALLAQQA
+128 KSAQQ
-141 QKIRE
+141 
-146 VAESLYKQYATNDKI
+146 
-161 TDEMQVQTAELQKQL
+161 QVQNVA
-176 NLQKTQASV
+176 KTSGIIIGNIKGQA
-185 LKADASNINST
+185 LT
-196 PDVQRI
+196 
-202 QGASINLGQMFSYAK
+202 YAQ

-277 QAGYSQSESLSM
+277 QAGYSQAESLSM
-289 TQNALLAMNTAE
+289 TQDALLAMNTAE

-319 MDATEL
+319 MESSEL
-325 IDVIDKL
+325 ITIIDKL
-332 NYTADNNAITTQD
+332 NYTADNNAVTTQD
-345 LVDGLLKAS
+345 LVDALLKS
-354 GVAKTANLS
+354 SSMAKTANLS
-363 FEDTIGI
+363 FNDTVGV
-370 LTAMKESS
+370 LTAMKEAS

-390 SILAYIQRPMS
+390 SILSYIQRPMS
-401 LEWFDSNGIQVYA
+401 LEWFDANGIQVYA

-425 QILKNMSESWK
+425 DILQNMSESWK

-443 DALMSQMDAAGLFTE
+443 DSLMSQMDAAGLFTE

-579 LTRNIG
+579 LIRGTG
-585 GLKNLLITIS
+585 GLKNALITIS
-595 GIIVILKKNQIA
+595 GLLAIIEKNKIA
-607 NMFASAINGLQVAKE
+607 KAITPSIQTIQTLRIKLHLLSKDIESAG
-622 KLKELQIHLAAG
+622 G
-634 SSGFKTLGSAI
+634 GFKGLWAAI
-645 KTSISNMNI
+645 KPQGISISGIVGII
-654 GTALGA
+654 GAVT
-660 AITAIGLVTSAIS
+660 TVIGIVSSAVS
-673 YANQKAKEAREE
+673 AYNQKQQERREE

-707 LNIVDSTDSEAEK
+707 LDIVDSTDSEAEK

-760 AKEAEKWMGSSDYD
+760 EKEAKKWMGSSDYD

-800 SKHYATSWGSALVEA
+800 SQHYATSWGSALVEVQ
-815 RELQELMKELKIDW
+815 ELRALMKELEIDW

-844 STNAIDQQ
+844 TTNAIDQQ
-852 EKLTQIIAGLNE
+852 EKLTQIIAGLNA

-874 TESEL
+874 TESAL

-885 DNDNLKDKLADVQ
+885 DSANLKDKLADVQ

-913 QDFEAKNPIDT
+913 QDFETKNPIDT
-924 IKSQA
+924 IKSQV

-963 AQSAQ
+963 AKSAQ

-1058 ELNKAEGESMKKQVA
+1058 EINKADAESIKKQVA

-1145 QNTTDYGDYYDEMY
+1145 QSASNEGDLYDDDLVNAYKTLKEGLESGEVNTEQFQAAADLLIPQNWHEHIDQWIKEYEKYFTGKLTDVLAVFKKAQNNGWLELAEDGKTFSLADGKSLDDFKNELGITDEVLEGFIGKLNNG
-1159 SGYKEMLD
+1159 GYKFVID
-1167 MLDNWEIGTNKWKI
+1167 GTD
-1181 GVELFIPESEWEHQD
+1181 V
-1196 IYLKEKVSRY
+1196 
-1206 LTEDMSGVQHAL
+1206 
-1218 SDLGDEFITVDEKT
+1218 T
-1232 QTINLAENIGMDD
+1232 QVMR
-1245 LQNKLN
+1245 
-1251 VTSYVWSA
+1251 
-1259 LVDNL
+1259 
-1264 TAHGYTIK
+1264 
-1272 CDDTDITKAMQ
+1272 
-1283 DVAKLLA
+1283 DVAALQLA
-1290 AQELLDQ
+1290 MYTLDQ
-1297 LESQPQVNV
+1297 LQAQPEVDAK
-1306 QGVEE
+1306 GVEE
-1311 QKKKVNDLKEAV
+1311 QKEKIRTLTESLKT
-1323 SAIPKEVLSQFGIEI
+1323 IPPEILSTFGITI
-1338 DENTNELIVNGVRI
+1338 DPETQQLLINGVPI
-1352 SLSTDDNTQEG
+1352 TATDNTQEG

-1474 VSGIQIGKLGAEET
+1474 VSGIQIGKLGAEAT

-1515 ADATGFWIAVQSIRN
+1515 ADATVFWNVVSSIAQ

-1679 HIKMLEYALNHLA
+1679 HIKMLEYALNNLA

-1967 GGSAGGSGSS
+1967 GGGAGGSGSS

>member
-14 DFDISKLQTQLTAI
+14 DFDISKLQTQLA
-28 KNELINLQ
+28 
-36 SSNLTEIELK
+36 EIEKLVKSTTANIENATQKTDLGFGDTLK
-46 LKANELLQDLS
+46 KELS
-57 SINKAIESGTTK
+57 SVKSQISKMEKEVKDFRSTANKKIDFDVNISDAQSKINKLEQ
-69 CVNAEKQ
+69 E
-76 RTNAIKQS
+76 
-84 SDALKQVGAQEKSN
+84 LK
-98 AEYTK
+98 
-103 TKQTSEKALLSVY
+103 
-116 RQSAELQAKMRS
+116 ELQQKAEVKVTATVDTTAAT
-128 LKSSDNALLAQQA
+128 KSAQQ
-141 QKIRE
+141 
-146 VAESLYKQYATNDKI
+146 
-161 TDEMQVQTAELQKQL
+161 QVQNVA
-176 NLQKTQASV
+176 KTSGIIIGNIKGQA
-185 LKADASNINST
+185 LT
-196 PDVQRI
+196 
-202 QGASINLGQMFSYAK
+202 YAQ

-277 QAGYSQSESLSM
+277 QAGYSQAESLSM
-289 TQNALLAMNTAE
+289 TQDALLAMNTAE

-319 MDATEL
+319 MESSEL
-325 IDVIDKL
+325 ITIIDKL
-332 NYTADNNAITTQD
+332 NYTADNNAVTTQD
-345 LVDGLLKAS
+345 LVDALLKS
-354 GVAKTANLS
+354 SSMAKTANLS
-363 FEDTIGI
+363 FNDTVGV
-370 LTAMKESS
+370 LTAMKEAS

-390 SILAYIQRPMS
+390 SILSYIQRPMS
-401 LEWFDSNGIQVYA
+401 LEWFDANGIQVYA

-425 QILKNMSESWK
+425 DILQNMSESWK

-443 DALMSQMDAAGLFTE
+443 DSLMSQMDAAGLFTE

-558 GNAGLM
+558 GNAGLL
-564 DLAKG
+564 DLAKD
-569 AVDAASSVTK
+569 ALDAANNVIK
-579 LTRNIG
+579 LTRGLGGVLPVLTSISGVLLTIKRHSTHKLLSSVWDTLDEKCGNVTVAIQKVHEAYENAG
-585 GLKNLLITIS
+585 KGIKGVGAGIKTTWNGLKNSLGIS
-595 GIIVILKKNQIA
+595 G
-607 NMFASAINGLQVAKE
+607 AIG
-622 KLKELQIHLAAG
+622 I
-634 SSGFKTLGSAI
+634 FT
-645 KTSISNMNI
+645 
-654 GTALGA
+654 
-660 AITAIGLVTSAIS
+660 TAIGLAASTIG
-673 YANQKAKEAREE
+673 YLNQKAKEAREE

-707 LNIVDSTDSEAEK
+707 LDIVDSTDSEAEK

-760 AKEAEKWMGSSDYD
+760 EKEAKKWMGSSDYD

-800 SKHYATSWGSALVEA
+800 SQHYATSWGSALVEVQ
-815 RELQELMKELKIDW
+815 ELRALMKELEIDW

-844 STNAIDQQ
+844 TTNAIDQQ
-852 EKLTQIIAGLNE
+852 EKLTQIIAGLNA

-874 TESEL
+874 TESAL

-885 DNDNLKDKLADVQ
+885 DSANLKDKLADVQ

-913 QDFEAKNPIDT
+913 QDFETKNPIDT
-924 IKSQA
+924 IKSQV

-963 AQSAQ
+963 AKSAQ

-1058 ELNKAEGESMKKQVA
+1058 EINKADAESIKKQVA

-1474 VSGIQIGKLGAEET
+1474 VSGIQIGKLGAEAT

-1967 GGSAGGSGSS
+1967 GGGAGGSGSS

>member
-14 DFDISKLQTQLTAI
+14 DFDISKLQTQLA
-28 KNELINLQ
+28 
-36 SSNLTEIELK
+36 EIEKLVKSTTANIENATQKTDLGFGDTLK
-46 LKANELLQDLS
+46 KELS
-57 SINKAIESGTTK
+57 SVKSQISKMEKEVKDFRSTANKKIDFDVNISDAQSKINKLEQ
-69 CVNAEKQ
+69 E
-76 RTNAIKQS
+76 
-84 SDALKQVGAQEKSN
+84 LK
-98 AEYTK
+98 
-103 TKQTSEKALLSVY
+103 
-116 RQSAELQAKMRS
+116 ELQQKAEVKVTATVDTTAAT
-128 LKSSDNALLAQQA
+128 KSAQQ
-141 QKIRE
+141 
-146 VAESLYKQYATNDKI
+146 
-161 TDEMQVQTAELQKQL
+161 QVQNVA
-176 NLQKTQASV
+176 KTSGIIIGNIKGQA
-185 LKADASNINST
+185 LT
-196 PDVQRI
+196 
-202 QGASINLGQMFSYAK
+202 YAQ

-277 QAGYSQSESLSM
+277 QAGHSQSESLSM

-354 GVAKTANLS
+354 GVAKVANLS

-390 SILAYIQRPMS
+390 SILSYIQRPMS
-401 LEWFDSNGIQVYA
+401 LEWFDANGIQVYA

-425 QILKNMSESWK
+425 DILKNMSESWK

-443 DALMSQMDAAGLFTE
+443 DSLMSQMDAAGLFTE

-579 LTRNIG
+579 LIRGTG
-585 GLKNLLITIS
+585 GLKNALITIS
-595 GIIVILKKNQIA
+595 GLLAIIEKNKIA
-607 NMFASAINGLQVAKE
+607 KAITPSIQTIQTLRIKLHLLSKDIESAG
-622 KLKELQIHLAAG
+622 G
-634 SSGFKTLGSAI
+634 GFKGLWAAI
-645 KTSISNMNI
+645 KPQGISISGIVGII
-654 GTALGA
+654 GAVT
-660 AITAIGLVTSAIS
+660 TVIGIVSSAVS
-673 YANQKAKEAREE
+673 AYNQKQQERREE

-707 LNIVDSTDSEAEK
+707 LDIVDSTDSEAEK

-760 AKEAEKWMGSSDYD
+760 EKEAKKWMGSSDYD

-800 SKHYATSWGSALVEA
+800 SKHYATYWGSALVDVQ
-815 RELQELMKELKIDW
+815 ELRALMKELEIDW

-852 EKLTQIIAGLNE
+852 EKLTQIIAGLNA
-864 KKEQGIELSY
+864 KKERGIELSY
-874 TESEL
+874 TESAL

-963 AQSAQ
+963 AKSAQ

-1058 ELNKAEGESMKKQVA
+1058 EINKADAESMKKQVA

-1145 QNTTDYGDYYDEMY
+1145 QSASNEGDLYDDDLVNAYKTLKEGLESGEVNTEQFQAAADLLIPQNWHEHIDQWIKEYEKYFTGKLTDVLAVFKKAQNNGWLELAEDGKTFSLADGKSLDDFKNELGITDEVLEGFIGKLNNG
-1159 SGYKEMLD
+1159 GYKFVID
-1167 MLDNWEIGTNKWKI
+1167 GTD
-1181 GVELFIPESEWEHQD
+1181 V
-1196 IYLKEKVSRY
+1196 
-1206 LTEDMSGVQHAL
+1206 
-1218 SDLGDEFITVDEKT
+1218 T
-1232 QTINLAENIGMDD
+1232 QVMR
-1245 LQNKLN
+1245 
-1251 VTSYVWSA
+1251 
-1259 LVDNL
+1259 
-1264 TAHGYTIK
+1264 
-1272 CDDTDITKAMQ
+1272 
-1283 DVAKLLA
+1283 DVAALQLA
-1290 AQELLDQ
+1290 MYTLDQ
-1297 LESQPQVNV
+1297 LQAQPEVDAK
-1306 QGVEE
+1306 GVEE
-1311 QKKKVNDLKEAV
+1311 QKEKIRTLTESLKT
-1323 SAIPKEVLSQFGIEI
+1323 IPPEILSTFGITI
-1338 DENTNELIVNGVRI
+1338 DPETQQLLINGVPI
-1352 SLSTDDNTQEG
+1352 TATDNTQEG
-1363 VDSAKENVESVK
+1363 VDSANDTLGQVPSEQNTTINATANTDEADKQINTFIK
-1375 DEVESNPVKLTTK
+1375 DNSTGKV
-1388 DDTKSGTDSA
+1388 
-1398 KQNVAIAKSEMEKP
+1398 IRIP
-1412 VEIPVKYSLGKPE
+1412 VEQVYYDDNKP
-1425 ALNASPLEGTSTE
+1425 ATNIDAGD
-1438 IETTQNITVT
+1438 ETITKTIVI
-1448 VDDSQA
+1448 DDSQA
-1454 EAALIALHAQLNNIS
+1454 QEVLAAINAQLDGIS

-1474 VSGIQIGKLGAEET
+1474 VSGIQIGKLGAEAT

-1515 ADATGFWIAVQSIRN
+1515 ADATVFWNVVSSIAQ

-1936 ALDKLAAST
+1936 ALDKLASST

-1967 GGSAGGSGSS
+1967 GGGAGGSGSS

-2002 SGQSQYY
+2002 NGQSQYY